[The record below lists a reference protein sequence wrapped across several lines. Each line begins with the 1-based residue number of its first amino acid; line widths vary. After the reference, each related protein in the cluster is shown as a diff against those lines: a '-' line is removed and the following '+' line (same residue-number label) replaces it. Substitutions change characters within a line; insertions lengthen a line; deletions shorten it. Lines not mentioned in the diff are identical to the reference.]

1 MEQELTQTEE
11 EMQSALAKRP
21 NDAAPVTVGTGAPP
35 PDAKALRTTHIGK
48 LLGQAYE
55 GASTLKLNKQEQK
68 DLRADFPD
76 EAVEIRPHDG
86 IIYISHMAL
95 RERLW
100 DVFGPT
106 NVAEICRERFI
117 RSDTNEVAV
126 DLVLMI
132 RGVFIAE
139 GVGTAKYYPN
149 NPKASFGDTVESAW
163 SDAIR
168 RCCKKFGVGTQVWR
182 PQYVREWLAKYA
194 GQRQDG
200 KYYRRNAAATP
211 EAASKKKPARE
222 YTLKGKAGDEHGI
235 EEVEQSGGG
244 TTFRKTSAP
253 EEDDDALPF

>member
-1 MEQELTQTEE
+1 MNETEIVTEE
-11 EMQSALAKRP
+11 LAKVEATP
-21 NDAAPVTVGTGAPP
+21 STPATVSDHQPP
-35 PDAKALRTTHIGK
+35 PDAKALRTSHIGK
-48 LLGQAYE
+48 LLGLAYE

-68 DLRADFPD
+68 ELRADFPD
-76 EAVEIRPHDG
+76 ESVEIRPHDG

-139 GVGTAKYYPN
+139 GVGTAKYYAN
-149 NPKASFGDTVESAW
+149 NPKASFGDTVEAAW

-182 PQYVREWLAKYA
+182 PQYVRDWLTKYA
-194 GQRQDG
+194 GSRDG
-200 KYYRRNAAATP
+200 KYFRRLPDA
-211 EAASKKKPARE
+211 KPAEDAPKRKSRE
-222 YTLKGKAGDEHGI
+222 YTLKEPELTRQTSEAEGDSE
-235 EEVEQSGGG
+235 
-244 TTFRKTSAP
+244 P
-253 EEDDDALPF
+253 LPF